1 MNVLLADDDPTMR
14 LLLSRMLEQGGHAVT
29 TAAADGQEAWDSYLA
44 APAQL
49 LILDWE
55 MPKLDGLELCRRIRA
70 AVRGDEPFIL
80 VITARD
86 RTEDLTA
93 VLDAGADDYMS
104 KPVTPDNLTARL
116 RIAERRIA
124 VNAARRDAEEKLRKA
139 QYLAGI
145 GETSLALQHEINNP
159 LAALLSNTSLIEAG
173 MMNDGEKEEA
183 LVTIAQQARRIAD
196 VVKQLRQLKN
206 PRSVEYFGGARMI
219 DIKPDGGADS
229 GADGGTPPAK

>member
-14 LLLSRMLEQGGHAVT
+14 LLLSRMLEQGGHIVT
-29 TAAADGQEAWDSYLA
+29 TAAADGQEAWEAYAA
-44 APAQL
+44 APAPL

-55 MPKLDGLELCRRIRA
+55 MPKMDGLELCRHIRSSEH
-70 AVRGDEPFIL
+70 GDEAFIL

-86 RTEDLTA
+86 KTEDLTA

-104 KPVTPDNLTARL
+104 KPVTPDNLMARL
-116 RIAERRIA
+116 RIAERRIE
-124 VNAARRDAEEKLRKA
+124 VNAARRNAEEKLRKA

-173 MMNDGEKEEA
+173 MLDPEEKEES
-183 LVTIAQQARRIAD
+183 LVTIAQMARRIAD
-196 VVKQLRQLKN
+196 VVKRLRQLNN
-206 PRSVEYFGGARMI
+206 PTSVEYLGSARMI
-219 DIKPDGGADS
+219 DIKPGG
-229 GADGGTPPAK
+229 GPQGKE

>member
-14 LLLSRMLEQGGHAVT
+14 LLLSAMIERGGHVVT
-29 TAAADGQEAWDSYLA
+29 TAAADGKEAWEAYVAS
-44 APAQL
+44 PEPL

-55 MPKLDGLELCRRIRA
+55 MPKMDGLELCRRIRSA
-70 AVRGDEPFIL
+70 ERGDEAFIL

-86 RTEDLTA
+86 KTEDLTA

-104 KPVTPDNLTARL
+104 KPVTPDNLMARL

-124 VNAARRDAEEKLRKA
+124 VNAARRSAEEGLRKA

-159 LAALLSNTSLIEAG
+159 LAALLSNASLIEAG
-173 MMNDGEKEEA
+173 MLDAAEREEA
-183 LVTIAQQARRIAD
+183 VVTIAQMARRIAD
-196 VVKQLRQLKN
+196 VVKRLRQLDN
-206 PRSVEYFGGARMI
+206 PTSVEYLGSARMI
-219 DIKPDGGADS
+219 DINPGGPK
-229 GADGGTPPAK
+229 GKR

>member
-14 LLLSRMLEQGGHAVT
+14 LLLSRMVETGGHVVT
-29 TAAADGQEAWDSYLA
+29 TQAADGLEAWEAYA
-44 APAQL
+44 VAPAEL

-55 MPKLDGLELCRRIRA
+55 MPKMDGLELCRRIRSSE
-70 AVRGDEPFIL
+70 RGDEPFIL

-86 RTEDLTA
+86 KTEDLTA

-104 KPVTPDNLTARL
+104 KPVTPDNLMARL
-116 RIAERRIA
+116 RIAERRLE
-124 VNAARRDAEEKLRKA
+124 VNAARRSAEQKLRKA

-173 MMNDGEKEEA
+173 MMNDQEKEEA
-183 LVTIAQQARRIAD
+183 LVTIAQMARRIAD
-196 VVKQLRQLKN
+196 VVKRLRQLQN
-206 PRSVEYFGGARMI
+206 PTSVEYLGSARMI
-219 DIKPDGGADS
+219 DIKPGNGGQ
-229 GADGGTPPAK
+229 AKK

>member
-14 LLLSRMLEQGGHAVT
+14 LLLSMMLEQGGHVVT
-29 TAAADGQEAWDSYLA
+29 KQAADGQEAWESYLA
-44 APAQL
+44 SPAEL

-55 MPKLDGLELCRRIRA
+55 MPKMDGLELCRRIRGSEH
-70 AVRGDEPFIL
+70 GDEAFIL

-86 RTEDLTA
+86 KTEDLTA

-104 KPVTPDNLTARL
+104 KPVTPDNLMARL
-116 RIAERRIA
+116 RIAERRIE
-124 VNAARRDAEEKLRKA
+124 VNGARRSAEQKLRKA

-173 MMNDGEKEEA
+173 MVNEQEKADA
-183 LVTIAQQARRIAD
+183 LVTIAQMARRIAD
-196 VVKQLRQLKN
+196 VVKRLRQLQN
-206 PRSVEYFGGARMI
+206 PTSVEYLGNARMI
-219 DIKPDGGADS
+219 DIKPGSEGQV
-229 GADGGTPPAK
+229 KK